1 MRLPVCLPTPVMNM
15 LLNDTTVTAAL
26 SQSCVERKIQLRFGG
41 GVSGNG

>member
-1 MRLPVCLPTPVMNM
+1 M